1 MVAATYSYQPDYAVP
16 PGWVLEEHLKSHG
29 LSQAE
34 LARRCGR
41 SAKLISEIIAG
52 KAPVESKTALQFER
66 VLGLDAG
73 IWLGIE
79 ARYQLH
85 RAREAEAIETQTAA
99 AWAKTFPVGE
109 LVKRGKIKKPD
120 SESDAVSKL
129 LAFFGVGSVQ
139 VWHARYQQMNVAYR
153 HSRSFKSDRAALSAW
168 LRLGEIEADQQECI
182 DYNAARFKRALKAI
196 RGLTRAP
203 VASALEQAQQLCNE
217 AGVALAPIEP
227 FRGTAL
233 SGAAWWLNRRKAVI
247 ALSTRHKTDDHLW
260 FSLFHE
266 AAHIL
271 LHSKKKI
278 FVDGTQSSTEVED
291 IETQADQWSSDFLV
305 PRPQWERFRI
315 FDSYSESY
323 IREFAEEQG
332 IAPGIVVGRL
342 QHEGRLSWGTPLNK
356 LKVRLEWVSTS

>member
-1 MVAATYSYQPDYAVP
+1 MVAATYPYRPDYAVP
-16 PGWVLEEHLKSHG
+16 PGWVLEEHLKSHS
-29 LSQAE
+29 LSPAE

-52 KAPVESKTALQFER
+52 KAPVEPKTALQFEK
-66 VLGLDAG
+66 VLGLDAS

-85 RAREAEAIETQTAA
+85 QARKAEAKETLRAA
-99 AWAKTFPVGE
+99 VWAKTFPVRE
-109 LVKRGKIKKPD
+109 LVKRGKIEKPA

-139 VWHARYQQMNVAYR
+139 VWHARYEQMNVAYR
-153 HSRSFKSDRAALSAW
+153 HSRSFRSDRASLAAW
-168 LRLGEIEADQQECI
+168 LRLGEIEAEQQECI
-182 DYNAARFKRALKAI
+182 DYNAARFKRALKQI
-196 RGLTRAP
+196 RGLTGAP
-203 VASALEQAQQLCNE
+203 VVSALQKAQQLCNE
-217 AGVALAPIEP
+217 AGVALAPVKP

-247 ALSTRHKTDDHLW
+247 ALSARHKMDDHLW

-266 AAHIL
+266 SAHIL
-271 LHSKKKI
+271 LHSKKTI
-278 FVDGTQSSTEVED
+278 FIDGTQAGGEVED
-291 IETQADQWSSDFLV
+291 IETQADQWTSDFLV
-305 PRPQWERFRI
+305 PPPQWERFRV

-323 IREFAEEQG
+323 ICQFAEEQG

-342 QHEGRLSWGTPLNK
+342 QHEGHLSWRTPLNK
-356 LKVRLEWVSTS
+356 LKVRLGWVTTS